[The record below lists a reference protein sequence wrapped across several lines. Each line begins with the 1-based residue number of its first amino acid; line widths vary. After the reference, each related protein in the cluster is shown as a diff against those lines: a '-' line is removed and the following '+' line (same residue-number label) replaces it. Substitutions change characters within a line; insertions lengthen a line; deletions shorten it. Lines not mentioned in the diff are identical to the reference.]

1 MGSELRIAFN
11 CRRLMC
17 PVECLDCRLP
27 VPGGGRGG
35 GWVYGQEMGLITCH
49 QLQHSLYSLLDYLSK
64 FYGQHKRLKH
74 CTEPEEEEEKEEQ
87 AEGREAG
94 CI

>member
-27 VPGGGRGG
+27 ASRGG
-35 GWVYGQEMGLITCH
+35 LGEGSGVYGQEMGLITCH

-74 CTEPEEEEEKEEQ
+74 CTEPEEEEEDGEE
-87 AEGREAG
+87 
-94 CI
+94 